1 MKNDKEKQKD
11 IDVTAAWLMKQY
23 TLAVQEALQ
32 SETDDEEMPEEL
44 DKKCRELIKKEVKK
58 QRYKQIAGKVGR
70 FTCAAMLTVVMLF
83 GVVGILFTTV
93 EAVRAPIIRFFI
105 AQKEGH
111 LEITDSGEESDT
123 RTLTNTADFAE
134 MNARL
139 AKLLPEGYV
148 QTGEN
153 VSNAEIMVS
162 TKQDEQLNSY
172 EVQRTHYEERIR
184 TEPKWSFVGIFAD
197 KGITGTSMKKR
208 DEFNKMLRLCYKG
221 KIDMIIVK
229 SISRFARNTLDVIK
243 ITRKLREINVDV
255 YFEEQ
260 GIHSIDPASE
270 FYITIYGSIAQSES
284 ENISANVKW
293 GKAQSAKQGNVPFQC
308 KHFLGY
314 TKNADGEIEIV
325 PDEAEIIREIYERY
339 LSGESLYGIKCYL
352 ETKEIPTPAGCSV
365 WRQETIRSILSNE
378 KYKGDAIIN
387 KTYVSDCI
395 SKRVKVNNGER
406 NKYYIENN
414 HPAIIDAGTFARVQE
429 EIARRSGKPKV
440 KQKGTKTE
448 LSRYSSKYALSELLI
463 CGECRT
469 PYRRC
474 TWTAKGKR
482 KVVWRCIN
490 RLDYGKKYCHHS
502 PSIEESLLQDAV
514 MRAIMQTAKQNI
526 EVLKTLKIHIGM
538 GLTDEITEDKALDIQ
553 IRIAEIDAEFQ
564 KMLKAV
570 SADNADG
577 IDEERITELMNEKQ
591 RLTVQLEQYAA
602 MRQKRESAKSRLDE
616 IYTILDGLQNHP
628 MEYDDKLVRQ
638 IIECVVVES
647 KEKIKV
653 VFIGGTEIEMT
664 L

>member
-1 MKNDKEKQKD
+1 MMQATSVQLQKTVRIIPAT
-11 IDVTAAWLMKQY
+11 IDTKAAITQNYRQLRVAAY
-23 TLAVQEALQ
+23 
-32 SETDDEEMPEEL
+32 
-44 DKKCRELIKKEVKK
+44 CR
-58 QRYKQIAGKVGR
+58 
-70 FTCAAMLTVVMLF
+70 
-83 GVVGILFTTV
+83 
-93 EAVRAPIIRFFI
+93 
-105 AQKEGH
+105 
-111 LEITDSGEESDT
+111 
-123 RTLTNTADFAE
+123 
-134 MNARL
+134 
-139 AKLLPEGYV
+139 
-148 QTGEN
+148 
-153 VSNAEIMVS
+153 VS

-184 TEPKWSFVGIFAD
+184 TEPKWSLVGIFAD
-197 KGITGTSMKKR
+197 
-208 DEFNKMLRLCYKG
+208 
-221 KIDMIIVK
+221 
-229 SISRFARNTLDVIK
+229 
-243 ITRKLREINVDV
+243 
-255 YFEEQ
+255 
-260 GIHSIDPASE
+260 
-270 FYITIYGSIAQSES
+270 
-284 ENISANVKW
+284 
-293 GKAQSAKQGNVPFQC
+293 
-308 KHFLGY
+308 
-314 TKNADGEIEIV
+314 
-325 PDEAEIIREIYERY
+325 
-339 LSGESLYGIKCYL
+339 
-352 ETKEIPTPAGCSV
+352 
-365 WRQETIRSILSNE
+365 
-378 KYKGDAIIN
+378 
-387 KTYVSDCI
+387 
-395 SKRVKVNNGER
+395 NGER

-482 KVVWRCIN
+482 KIVWRCIN

-514 MRAIMQTAKQNI
+514 MRATMQTAKQNI

-538 GLTDEITEDKALDIQ
+538 GLTDEVTEDKTLDIQ
-553 IRIAEIDAEFQ
+553 IQIAEIDAEFQ

-591 RLTVQLEQYAA
+591 RLTVQLEQYAT

-616 IYTILDGLQNHP
+616 IFTILDGLQNHP

-653 VFIGGTEIEMT
+653 VFIGGTEIEMV

>member
-1 MKNDKEKQKD
+1 MQATSVQPQKTVRIIPAT
-11 IDVTAAWLMKQY
+11 IDTKATITQNYRQLRVAAY
-23 TLAVQEALQ
+23 
-32 SETDDEEMPEEL
+32 
-44 DKKCRELIKKEVKK
+44 CR
-58 QRYKQIAGKVGR
+58 
-70 FTCAAMLTVVMLF
+70 
-83 GVVGILFTTV
+83 
-93 EAVRAPIIRFFI
+93 
-105 AQKEGH
+105 
-111 LEITDSGEESDT
+111 
-123 RTLTNTADFAE
+123 
-134 MNARL
+134 
-139 AKLLPEGYV
+139 
-148 QTGEN
+148 
-153 VSNAEIMVS
+153 VS

-184 TEPKWSFVGIFAD
+184 TEPKWSLVGIFAD

-314 TKNADGEIEIV
+314 TKNADSEIEIV

-352 ETKEIPTPAGCSV
+352 EAKEIPTPAGCSV

-538 GLTDEITEDKALDIQ
+538 GLTDEVTEDKALDIQ

-616 IYTILDGLQNHP
+616 IFTILDGLQNHP
-628 MEYDDKLVRQ
+628 MEYDDTLVRQ

>member
-1 MKNDKEKQKD
+1 MLQKELAKRLKAWYDTKTDGNGWLEVSSDGIPLCRIKYNGQFLSNADQNLSDEYRSKIADIQDEISTVREYVGLYEHAPQMKAANVSEYRQLASFGDTVLAATYSEKNGFMFCTWKQNADGDSVFWGDYSPNYEYVKE
-11 IDVTAAWLMKQY
+11 A
-23 TLAVQEALQ
+23 
-32 SETDDEEMPEEL
+32 
-44 DKKCRELIKKEVKK
+44 
-58 QRYKQIAGKVGR
+58 
-70 FTCAAMLTVVMLF
+70 F
-83 GVVGILFTTV
+83 
-93 EAVRAPIIRFFI
+93 AVR
-105 AQKEGH
+105 
-111 LEITDSGEESDT
+111 SGLVSKDRLFSENESAY
-123 RTLTNTADFAE
+123 L
-134 MNARL
+134 
-139 AKLLPEGYV
+139 
-148 QTGEN
+148 
-153 VSNAEIMVS
+153 
-162 TKQDEQLNSY
+162 
-172 EVQRTHYEERIR
+172 
-184 TEPKWSFVGIFAD
+184 
-197 KGITGTSMKKR
+197 
-208 DEFNKMLRLCYKG
+208 
-221 KIDMIIVK
+221 
-229 SISRFARNTLDVIK
+229 
-243 ITRKLREINVDV
+243 
-255 YFEEQ
+255 
-260 GIHSIDPASE
+260 DPASE

-293 GKAQSAKQGNVPFQC
+293 GKAQSTKQGNVPFQC

-325 PDEAEIIREIYERY
+325 PEEAEIIREIYEQY

-352 ETKEIPTPAGCSV
+352 EEKEIPTPAGCSV

-395 SKRVKVNNGER
+395 SKRVKANNGER

-448 LSRYSSKYALSELLI
+448 LSRYSSRYALSELLI

-482 KVVWRCIN
+482 KIVWRCIN

-514 MRAIMQTAKQNI
+514 MRAVMQTAKQNV

-538 GLTDEITEDKALDIQ
+538 GLTDEVTEDKTLDIQ

-602 MRQKRESAKSRLDE
+602 VRQKRESAKSRLDE
-616 IYTILDGLQNHP
+616 IFTILDGLQNHP

-638 IIECVVVES
+638 IIECIVVES

-653 VFIGGTEIEMT
+653 VFIGGTEIEIA

>member
-1 MKNDKEKQKD
+1 MLQKELAKRLKARYDTKTDGNGWLEVSSDGIPLCRIKYNGQFLSNADQNLSDEYRSKIADIQDEISTVREYVGLYEHAPQMKAANVSEYRQLASFGDTVLAATYSEKNGFMFCTWKQNAGGDSVFWGDYSPNYEYVKE
-11 IDVTAAWLMKQY
+11 A
-23 TLAVQEALQ
+23 
-32 SETDDEEMPEEL
+32 
-44 DKKCRELIKKEVKK
+44 
-58 QRYKQIAGKVGR
+58 
-70 FTCAAMLTVVMLF
+70 F
-83 GVVGILFTTV
+83 
-93 EAVRAPIIRFFI
+93 AVR
-105 AQKEGH
+105 
-111 LEITDSGEESDT
+111 SGLVSKDRLFSENESAY
-123 RTLTNTADFAE
+123 L
-134 MNARL
+134 
-139 AKLLPEGYV
+139 
-148 QTGEN
+148 
-153 VSNAEIMVS
+153 
-162 TKQDEQLNSY
+162 
-172 EVQRTHYEERIR
+172 
-184 TEPKWSFVGIFAD
+184 
-197 KGITGTSMKKR
+197 
-208 DEFNKMLRLCYKG
+208 
-221 KIDMIIVK
+221 
-229 SISRFARNTLDVIK
+229 
-243 ITRKLREINVDV
+243 
-255 YFEEQ
+255 
-260 GIHSIDPASE
+260 DPASE

-293 GKAQSAKQGNVPFQC
+293 GKAQSTKQGNVPFQC

-325 PDEAEIIREIYERY
+325 PEEAEIIREIYEQY

-352 ETKEIPTPAGCSV
+352 EEKEIPTPAGCSV

-395 SKRVKVNNGER
+395 SKRVKANNGER

-448 LSRYSSKYALSELLI
+448 LSRYSSRYALSELLI

-482 KVVWRCIN
+482 KIVWRCIN

-514 MRAIMQTAKQNI
+514 MRAVMQTAKQNV

-538 GLTDEITEDKALDIQ
+538 GLTDEVTEDKTLDIQ

-602 MRQKRESAKSRLDE
+602 VRQKRESAKSRLDE
-616 IYTILDGLQNHP
+616 IFTILDGLQNHP

-638 IIECVVVES
+638 IIECIVVES

-653 VFIGGTEIEMT
+653 VFIGGLEVTQK